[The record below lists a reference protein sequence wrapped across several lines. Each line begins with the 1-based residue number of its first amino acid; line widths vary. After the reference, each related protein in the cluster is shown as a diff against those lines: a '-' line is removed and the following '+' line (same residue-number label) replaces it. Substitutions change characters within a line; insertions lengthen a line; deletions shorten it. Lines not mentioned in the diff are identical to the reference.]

1 MLNVGFRRDVAKADI
16 DASGKKMRYAISG
29 GLRHRPEPPSEN
41 KKLLLSGRIKMTKQN
56 DAAATMHPAAM
67 MYADEVRAGKLSRRE
82 FLSRTTALGVGAA
95 AAYGLIGLP
104 APAAAQEAKV
114 GGILRVGMET
124 KAQKDPRLADWPQIA
139 NVYRG
144 WLEYLIQ
151 YNPDG
156 TFEGRL
162 LESWEANADATE
174 YTMKVRPG
182 VTWNNGDAFTADDVV
197 RMFGRWADGS
207 VEGNAMASRFPGL
220 TESVPVL
227 GADGAA
233 TVNEAGEP
241 VMVTQL
247 REGSV
252 VKVDDMNVK
261 LVMNA
266 SDISIVASVS
276 DYPAAVVHSSYVDGT
291 DPSTNPIGTGPY
303 VPGEISVGQRMT
315 LVRAPASHVWWGGTA
330 PLDEIHYVDFGTDPS
345 AMVALAGSD
354 EIDTNYE
361 STGDFIDIL
370 DGMGWKK
377 LEAVTASTIVVRMNG
392 ATSDL
397 YKDKAVRQAIQR
409 AVDPK
414 VVLELGYNGLGTTAE
429 NHHVCP
435 VHPEYAAI
443 PAQTVDAA
451 GLMPA
456 LEAAGLGTTELEIIS
471 LDDGWEAATT
481 DAVAAQLRDA
491 GATVK
496 RTVMPGSTFWND
508 WQKYPFSS
516 TTWNHRPLAV
526 QNMSYAYTSTGSW
539 NETGM
544 ANADFDAAMV
554 KAMSLADA
562 DARREVMVTL
572 ETILQ
577 DEGVIIQPFWRS
589 LYRHAKEGVNVD
601 MHPSFEHH
609 HYKWSIS

>member
-1 MLNVGFRRDVAKADI
+1 
-16 DASGKKMRYAISG
+16 
-29 GLRHRPEPPSEN
+29 
-41 KKLLLSGRIKMTKQN
+41 MTKMQTIE
-56 DAAATMHPAAM
+56 APLHPAALM
-67 MYADEVRAGKLSRRE
+67 HAQEVRDGKLSRRE
-82 FLSRTTALGVGAA
+82 FMTRATALGVSSV
-95 AAYGLIGLP
+95 AAYGLLGLD
-104 APAAAQEAKV
+104 APLAAQEAKV
-114 GGILRVGMET
+114 GGILRVAMET

-144 WLEYLIQ
+144 WLEYLVQ

-162 LESWEANADATE
+162 LDSWEVNADATE
-174 YTMKVRPG
+174 YTLKVRPG
-182 VTWNNGDAFTADDVV
+182 VMWNNGDAFTADDVV
-197 RMFGRWADGS
+197 RNFGRWTDGS

-220 TESVPVL
+220 SESVAAMN
-227 GADGAA
+227 ADGTAK
-233 TVNEAGEP
+233 VDEAGAA

-247 REGSV
+247 RAGSV
-252 VKVDDMNVK
+252 VKVDDMTVK
-261 LVMNA
+261 LMMSVP
-266 SDISIVASVS
+266 DIAIPATIS
-276 DYPAAVVHSSYVDGT
+276 DYPSAIVHASFVDGS
-291 DPSTNPIGTGPY
+291 DPSTNAIGTGPY
-303 VPGEISVGQRMT
+303 VPGEIMVGQKMT
-315 LVRAPASHVWWGGTA
+315 LVRAPAAHVWWGGVA
-330 PLDEIHYVDFGTDPS
+330 PLDEIHYIDFGTDPS

-354 EIDTNYE
+354 EIDVNYE
-361 STGDFIDIL
+361 STGDYIGIL
-370 DGMGWKK
+370 DGMGWTK

-392 ATSDL
+392 LTSEL
-397 YKDKAVRQAIQR
+397 YKDKAVRQAIQK

-443 PAQTVDAA
+443 PAQVIDPA

-456 LEAAGLGTTELEIIS
+456 LTAAGLAETELEIIS

-491 GATVK
+491 GAKVK

-516 TTWNHRPLAV
+516 TTWNHRPLAI
-526 QNMSYAYTSTGSW
+526 QNMDYAYTSTGSW

-544 ANADFDAAMV
+544 ANADFDAAMA
-554 KAMSLADA
+554 KAKSLADA
-562 DARREVMVTL
+562 DARREVMVSM

-589 LYRHAKEGVNVD
+589 LYRHAKAGVNVD
-601 MHPSFEHH
+601 MHPSFEHQ

>member
-1 MLNVGFRRDVAKADI
+1 
-16 DASGKKMRYAISG
+16 
-29 GLRHRPEPPSEN
+29 
-41 KKLLLSGRIKMTKQN
+41 MTKMQKIE
-56 DAAATMHPAAM
+56 APLHPAATM
-67 MYADEVRAGKLSRRE
+67 YAQEVRDGKLSRRE
-82 FLSRTTALGVGAA
+82 FLTRTTALGVSTVV
-95 AAYGLIGLP
+95 AYGLLGLD
-104 APAAAQEAKV
+104 APVSAEAHAKV
-114 GGILRVGMET
+114 GGILRVAMET

-144 WLEYLIQ
+144 WLEYLVQ

-174 YTMKVRPG
+174 YTLKVRPG
-182 VTWNNGDAFTADDVV
+182 VKWNNGDAFTADDVV
-197 RMFGRWADGS
+197 RNFGRWADGS

-220 TESVPVL
+220 TESVAKMN
-227 GADGAA
+227 ADGTAA
-233 TVNEAGEP
+233 VDDKGAA

-247 REGSV
+247 RAGSV
-252 VKVDDMNVK
+252 VKVDDTTVK
-261 LVMNA
+261 LMMSVP
-266 SDISIVASVS
+266 DIAIVATIS
-276 DYPAAVVHSSYVDGT
+276 DYPSAIVHASFADGS
-291 DPSTNPIGTGPY
+291 DPSTNAIGTGAY
-303 VPGEISVGQRMT
+303 VPGEIMVGQKMT
-315 LVRAPASHVWWGGTA
+315 LVRAPAEHVWWGGVA
-330 PLDEIHYVDFGTDPS
+330 PLDEIHYIDFGTDPS

-361 STGDFIDIL
+361 SNGDYIGIL

-392 ATSDL
+392 ATSAL
-397 YKDKAVRQAIQR
+397 YKDKAVRQAIQK

-443 PAQTVDAA
+443 PAQVIDPAA
-451 GLMPA
+451 LMPA
-456 LEAAGLGTTELEIIS
+456 LTAAGLAETELEIIS

-491 GATVK
+491 GAKVK

-516 TTWNHRPLAV
+516 TTWNHRPLAI
-526 QNMSYAYTSTGSW
+526 QNMDYAYTSTGSW

-544 ANADFDAAMV
+544 ANPDFDAAMA
-554 KAMSLADA
+554 KAKSLADA
-562 DARREVMVTL
+562 DARREVMVTM

-589 LYRHAKEGVNVD
+589 LYRHAKEGVNID

>member
-1 MLNVGFRRDVAKADI
+1 
-16 DASGKKMRYAISG
+16 
-29 GLRHRPEPPSEN
+29 
-41 KKLLLSGRIKMTKQN
+41 MTKMQKIE
-56 DAAATMHPAAM
+56 APLHPAALM
-67 MYADEVRAGKLSRRE
+67 HAQEVRDGKLSRRE
-82 FLSRTTALGVGAA
+82 FLTRTTALGVSTVV
-95 AAYGLIGLP
+95 AYGLLGLD
-104 APAAAQEAKV
+104 APVSAEAHAKV
-114 GGILRVGMET
+114 GGILRVAMET
-124 KAQKDPRLADWPQIA
+124 RAPKDPRLADWPQIA

-144 WLEYLIQ
+144 WLEYLVQ

-174 YTMKVRPG
+174 YTLKVRPG
-182 VTWNNGDAFTADDVV
+182 VKWNNGEAFTADDVV
-197 RMFGRWADGS
+197 RNFGRWADGS

-220 TESVPVL
+220 SESVAAMN
-227 GADGAA
+227 ADGTAK
-233 TVNEAGEP
+233 VDEAGAA

-247 REGSV
+247 RAGSV
-252 VKVDDMNVK
+252 VKVDDSTVK
-261 LVMNA
+261 LMMSVP
-266 SDISIVASVS
+266 DIAIVATIS
-276 DYPAAVVHSSYVDGT
+276 DYPSAIVHASFVDGS
-291 DPSTNPIGTGPY
+291 DPATNAIGTGPY
-303 VPGEISVGQRMT
+303 VPGEIMVGQKMT
-315 LVRAPASHVWWGGTA
+315 LVRAPAEHVWWGGTA
-330 PLDEIHYVDFGTDPS
+330 PLDEIHYIDFGTDPS
-345 AMVALAGSD
+345 AMVALFGSD
-354 EIDTNYE
+354 EVDVNYE
-361 STGDFIDIL
+361 STGDYIAIL
-370 DGMGWKK
+370 DGMGMKK
-377 LEAVTASTIVVRMNG
+377 LEAVTAATIVVRMNG
-392 ATSDL
+392 ATSEL
-397 YKDKAVRQAIQR
+397 YKDKAVRQAIQK

-414 VVLELGYNGLGTTAE
+414 VVLELGYNGLGTPAE

-443 PAQTVDAA
+443 PAQVIDAA

-456 LEAAGLGTTELEIIS
+456 LTAAGLAETELEIIS

-491 GATVK
+491 GAKVK

-516 TTWNHRPLAV
+516 TTWNHRPLAI
-526 QNMSYAYTSTGSW
+526 QNMDYAYTSTGSW

-544 ANADFDAAMV
+544 ANADFDAAMA
-554 KAMSLADA
+554 KAKSLADA
-562 DARREVMVTL
+562 DARREVMLTM

-609 HYKWSIS
+609 HYKWSLS

>member
-1 MLNVGFRRDVAKADI
+1 
-16 DASGKKMRYAISG
+16 
-29 GLRHRPEPPSEN
+29 
-41 KKLLLSGRIKMTKQN
+41 
-56 DAAATMHPAAM
+56 
-67 MYADEVRAGKLSRRE
+67 MYADELRAGKLSRRE

-104 APAAAQEAKV
+104 APAAAQDAPV
-114 GGILRVGMET
+114 GGILRVAMET

-156 TFEGRL
+156 SFEGRL

-174 YTMKVRPG
+174 YTLKVRPG
-182 VTWNNGDAFTADDVV
+182 ITWNNGDPFTADDVV
-197 RMFGRWADGS
+197 RNFGRWTDGT
-207 VEGNAMASRFPGL
+207 VEGNAMASRFLGL
-220 TESVPVL
+220 VDESTKKL
-227 GADGAA
+227 RDGA
-233 TVNEAGEP
+233 
-241 VMVTQL
+241 
-247 REGSV
+247 V
-252 VKVDDMNVK
+252 VKVDDMTVK
-261 LVMNA
+261 LVMSI
-266 SDISIVASVS
+266 SDVAVVPNLA
-276 DYPAAVVHSSYVDGT
+276 DYPAAVVHSSLQDGQ

-315 LVRAPASHVWWGGTA
+315 LVRAPNHTWWGGTA

-354 EIDTNYE
+354 EVDVNYE

-377 LEAVTASTIVVRMNG
+377 YEVVTASTIVARFNS

-397 YKDKAVRQAIQR
+397 YKDKAVRQALQR
-409 AVDPK
+409 AVDLS
-414 VVLELGYNGLGTTAE
+414 VVLELGYNGLGAVAE
-429 NHHVCP
+429 NHHACP
-435 VHPEYAAI
+435 VHPEYAELPKIAPD
-443 PAQTVDAA
+443 PAALV
-451 GLMPA
+451 PA
-456 LEAAGLGTTELEIIS
+456 LEAAGMAGVEFELIS
-471 LDDGWEAATT
+471 LDDGWEAATS
-481 DAVAAQLRDA
+481 DAIAAQMRDA
-491 GATVK
+491 GANVK

-526 QNMSYAYTSTGSW
+526 QNMSLAYTSTGSW

-544 ANADFDAAMV
+544 ANAEFDAAMT
-554 KAMSLADA
+554 KALSLADA

-572 ETILQ
+572 QTILQ
-577 DEGVIIQPFWRS
+577 DEGYIVNPFWRS
-589 LYRHAKEGVNVD
+589 LYRHAREGVNVD

-609 HYKWSIS
+609 HYKWSISA